1 MGYSIIYLP
10 TYYDITQCMHVPKII
25 LLRLGVYDAR
35 EIFVPNNI
43 KNSTM
48 CVLGYSILND
58 SHALA
63 YQILLCFY
71 ERYLTPNE
79 L

>member
-35 EIFVPNNI
+35 EIFVPN
-43 KNSTM
+43 
-48 CVLGYSILND
+48 LILVVC
-58 SHALA
+58 A
-63 YQILLCFY
+63 F
-71 ERYLTPNE
+71 
-79 L
+79 

>member
-1 MGYSIIYLP
+1 
-10 TYYDITQCMHVPKII
+10 MHVPKII
-25 LLRLGVYDAR
+25 LLRWVFMMPGKYLYLITLKLVIY
-35 EIFVPNNI
+35 
-43 KNSTM
+43 
-48 CVLGYSILND
+48 VLGYSILND

-71 ERYLTPNE
+71 EGYLTPNE

>member
-1 MGYSIIYLP
+1 M
-10 TYYDITQCMHVPKII
+10 
-25 LLRLGVYDAR
+25 GVYDAW

-43 KNSTM
+43 EISNY
-48 CVLGYSILND
+48 VLGYSILND

-71 ERYLTPNE
+71 EGYLTPNE